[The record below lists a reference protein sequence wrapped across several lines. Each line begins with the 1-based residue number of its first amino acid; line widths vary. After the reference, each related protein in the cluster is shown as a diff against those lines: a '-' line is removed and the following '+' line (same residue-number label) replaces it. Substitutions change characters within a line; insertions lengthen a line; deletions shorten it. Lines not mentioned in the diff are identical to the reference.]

1 MNKNILKENK
11 KRRISI
17 NSKVVIIGLVSL
29 MGAMMTITFL
39 TLLL

>member
-1 MNKNILKENK
+1 MNKDILKENK
-11 KRRISI
+11 KRIISI
-17 NSKVVIIGLVSL
+17 NSKVGIIGLVSL